1 MASRGGG
8 RNRTKDAPVPDGRLT
23 GSYPASTEA
32 LVSEKSV
39 SSRNQALT
47 RCAFLGTNPTSKLI
61 TSGLPVTREEW
72 SNAGWEAERL

>member
-32 LVSEKSV
+32 LVLRSRYLVKKSSTDEMRRHYV
-39 SSRNQALT
+39 RVA
-47 RCAFLGTNPTSKLI
+47 RHP
-61 TSGLPVTREEW
+61 
-72 SNAGWEAERL
+72 SNVPRRAHASPKAK